1 MYKFFKNHPRKK
13 VLRNV
18 NASNTENIV
27 QKNLRTWGP
36 GSAFLEHLK
45 AQILK
50 IYPGV
55 ANHDGPFV
63 GLVYVLVCLNDS
75 RYATG

>member
-1 MYKFFKNHPRKK
+1 M
-13 VLRNV
+13 LRNV

-27 QKNLRTWGP
+27 QKYLRTWGP

-63 GLVYVLVCLNDS
+63 GTSLLK
-75 RYATG
+75 